1 MVKVRLHLAATS
13 TGFDMGKLK
22 VAILISGRGSN
33 MGSLARAAMDPAF
46 PAEIVLVV
54 SNRPNAA
61 GLELAQEHGLAIRV
75 VDSKVFDRRVDHDAA
90 VSEALEESGAEL
102 VCLAGYMRI
111 LGDEFINR
119 WRGRL
124 VNIHPSLLP
133 SFIGL
138 DTHAR
143 ALERGVRI
151 HGCTVHFVNNE
162 LDAGPIVAQAAV
174 RVEPGD
180 NEGTLA
186 QRVLAAE
193 HKLYPHALRL
203 IAEQKIRWS
212 AENVVHH
219 SETTATDIALFD

>member
-1 MVKVRLHLAATS
+1 MA
-13 TGFDMGKLK
+13 KLK

-54 SNRPNAA
+54 SNRPQAA
-61 GLELAQEHGLAIRV
+61 GLQQAREHGLATQV
-75 VDSKVFDRRVDHDAA
+75 VDSKAFDQRTDHDAA
-90 VSEALEESGAEL
+90 VNKALEESGAEL
-102 VCLAGYMRI
+102 VCMAGYMKI
-111 LGDEFINR
+111 LGDEFISR

-180 NEGTLA
+180 DEATLG

-203 IAEQKIRWS
+203 IAEQKVRWS

-219 SETTATDIALFD
+219 SETKATDIALFD